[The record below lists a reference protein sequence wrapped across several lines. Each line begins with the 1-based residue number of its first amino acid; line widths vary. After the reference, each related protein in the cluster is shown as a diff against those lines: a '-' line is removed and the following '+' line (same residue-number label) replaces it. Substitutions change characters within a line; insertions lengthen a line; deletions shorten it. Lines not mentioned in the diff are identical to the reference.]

1 MPFPAFAYAAPPL
14 EPAPAAPPPYGFG
27 YPYPGSGP
35 VPGDDGDAV
44 SPAPTPTPE
53 GAPARS
59 ARTGGPSRWLVVAL
73 VAGLIGALVGGG
85 VGAAVAGRNHKTTI
99 VRQVTQPNSSV
110 ITHQATV
117 QEVLGKVQDAVVSI
131 RTDIGAGTG
140 MIITSDGQ
148 VVTNNHV
155 IDKATKI
162 TVTLFNSTEARPA
175 TLLGHDATDDVAVL
189 KVDNIS
195 GLPTVALGDSSK
207 SIVGDDVV
215 AIGNALNL
223 PGGPTVTTGIISAV
237 GRNLPDPRQP
247 QNLIQTDAAINP
259 GNSGGPLVNANGE
272 VVGMN
277 TLVIQSA
284 NAQELAQNLG
294 FAIPVNNIKPLIP
307 DLAKGISRN
316 PGYLGAGVGDMTPQ
330 IAQRV
335 GSSVDTGAFVASVEA
350 GGPAASAGIQAN
362 DVIIMFDGKRVAG
375 NSELVTLIRSHQPGD
390 KVDVTYVR
398 GSSTKTTTV
407 TLGSIPTSP

>member
-1 MPFPAFAYAAPPL
+1 
-14 EPAPAAPPPYGFG
+14 
-27 YPYPGSGP
+27 
-35 VPGDDGDAV
+35 
-44 SPAPTPTPE
+44 
-53 GAPARS
+53 
-59 ARTGGPSRWLVVAL
+59 VVAL

-335 GSSVDTGAFVASVEA
+335 GSSVDTGAFVATVEA

>member
-44 SPAPTPTPE
+44 PPAPTPTPE